1 MRDRDSIYSL
11 FVIIIILCIFLVA
24 SSSLGMQ
31 IFHTTSPQNQNDN
44 KSQEHF
50 FGICIGIGLL
60 GILVSSI
67 SMFAMTGKKY
77 DTINN

>member
-1 MRDRDSIYSL
+1 MSDRDTIYIL
-11 FVIIIILCIFLVA
+11 FATIIVLCIFLVA

-31 IFHTTSPQNQNDN
+31 IFHTTSSQNQKDN

-50 FGICIGIGLL
+50 FGACIGIGLL

-67 SMFAMTGKKY
+67 GMYSMTGKK
-77 DTINN
+77 